1 MLLVLTE
8 TYCNKLNIQIIQRDD
23 FIQTSALPCLQNS
36 APFTVSGA
44 IWIYSASSHLISQ
57 PRLCLPCYLLFSG
70 FLSRILSAFPG
81 VRFVGHNFKENTEK
95 LTKLNKSW
103 QWRWRR
109 KTIFFT
115 LLSKPG
121 RFNIAARLSK
131 YSRETQ
137 GSNLSRITI
146 YSQWSLAKLCLVSER
161 EGTLRTFNPLALEL
175 DIYSLAHHLCKMW
188 IFYERKRVTLGNTR
202 HFVEE

>member
-1 MLLVLTE
+1 MLRVSLVTNTE
-8 TYCNKLNIQIIQRDD
+8 WVYLYGVNSSWEADSRSGALKISPFYRNRT
-23 FIQTSALPCLQNS
+23 FIAVFTKFS
-36 APFTVSGA
+36 PFTVSGA
-44 IWIYSASSHLISQ
+44 IWIYSVSSHLISQ

-81 VRFVGHNFKENTEK
+81 VRFVGHNFKENRKK

-115 LLSKPG
+115 FLSKPD
-121 RFNIAARLSK
+121 RFNIAVRLSK

-137 GSNLSRITI
+137 GSDLSRITI
-146 YSQWSLAKLCLVSER
+146 YSQWGFPKLCLVTGS
-161 EGTLRTFNPLALEL
+161 EGTSRTF
-175 DIYSLAHHLCKMW
+175 K
-188 IFYERKRVTLGNTR
+188 
-202 HFVEE
+202 